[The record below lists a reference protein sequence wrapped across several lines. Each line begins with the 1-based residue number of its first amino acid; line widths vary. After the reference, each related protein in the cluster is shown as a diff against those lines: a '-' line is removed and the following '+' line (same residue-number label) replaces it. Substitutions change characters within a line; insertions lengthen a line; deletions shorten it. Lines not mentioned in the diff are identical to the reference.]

1 VKNSNKNERLPITP
15 SINQIVSIKGD
26 SRLMLSPIPEKRFE
40 EDARLSYDQLRSFLW
55 G

>member
-1 VKNSNKNERLPITP
+1 VKNSSKIGKIPKTP
-15 SINQIVSIKGD
+15 SINQIMSIKGD

-40 EDARLSYDQLRSFLW
+40 DEGRLSYDQLRSFLW